1 MNYRIIVLSILLLTI
16 NQINFSQV
24 EELLSKEKLIE
35 LAKSGQLSTL
45 SPSQLRSKI
54 AQLGISESE
63 VIQYAREKNIDLE
76 QYLKQETAAKA
87 TIEPPKV
94 TELERQILQTQVA
107 PRPKIVSVPAF
118 RNRPP
123 ADSLP
128 PYGFDIFRLAPNTF
142 EPLVNVPTPA
152 SYQIGASDEIIVNVW
167 GQTQLTYQLTVTR
180 DGFVII
186 PNVGIIQVAGLTV
199 QQAQQKLL
207 MQMSQVYEGLRGGGS
222 DANTFLDVS
231 LGRLKTIQ
239 VFVMGEVQQPGGY
252 LLSGFSTAFTA
263 LYYAGG
269 PNVNGSL
276 RKLQI
281 IRDSK
286 TISEADFYEFALYG
300 KKTGDVR
307 LQDGDVLFLPPA
319 GKRVAIEG
327 SVFRNAIYELKQND
341 NLANLII
348 MAGGLSFDAYSKR
361 IHIERIIP
369 FEKRADYGKNVL
381 DIDLDFNTKDEL
393 MQNKFIL
400 EDGDVIS
407 VFSIN
412 RERENLVTLRGN
424 VWKQGRY
431 AITNDMTVKDLI
443 LKADSLKENT
453 FMERATIVRTRLDDK
468 KKEVLSFNLE
478 LALRGDENNNLK
490 LQRLDMVTVYNKDF
504 FKPPQYVVINGAVRN
519 PGRYER
525 TEGMTVADLII
536 TAGGTQ
542 IGADLSRIDVARLDT
557 TEEKVISKV
566 IHTSLPEDYWTSE
579 RSKDIV
585 LEDFDI
591 VSIRMK
597 PEFKKTKT
605 VIVKGEAKY
614 PGVYAIQYEGERLS
628 NLIKRIGG
636 FKETAY
642 REGIRFFRSTD
653 IGSVDL
659 KNISQTISPMFDTLG
674 KSQTIAMRLAQEDVP
689 IDIVDVLKN
698 PGCQADLILEENDEI
713 IIPRDPGVVYVQ
725 GQVQLPSSV
734 PYTKGASLSYYLKQ
748 AGGVTENGEKSNT
761 VVVLPNRQKWESSGF
776 FLLPD
781 SEIISGS
788 TIMVPMKMKETTN
801 TLQIL
806 REWAS
811 ISLSTATV
819 GVLIWQVLKK

>member
-1 MNYRIIVLSILLLTI
+1 MNYRIIVLAFFLFTFNLIS
-16 NQINFSQV
+16 FSQI
-24 EELLSKEKLIE
+24 EEQLSREKLIE

-54 AQLGISESE
+54 AQLGITESE
-63 VIQYAREKNIDLE
+63 AIQYAREKNIDLQ
-76 QYLKQETAAKA
+76 QYFKQEAAAKA
-87 TIEPPKV
+87 TIEPAKV
-94 TELERQILQTQVA
+94 TALERQILQTQLA
-107 PRPKIVSVPAF
+107 PRPQIVSIPAF
-118 RNRPP
+118 RNRKG
-123 ADSLP
+123 ADTLTAF
-128 PYGFDIFRLAPNTF
+128 GFNIFRLAPDTF

-167 GQTQLTYQLTVTR
+167 GQTQLSYQLTVTR
-180 DGFVII
+180 DGYIII

-199 QQAQQKLL
+199 QQTQQKLL

-252 LLSGFSTAFTA
+252 LLSGFATAFTA

-286 TISEADFYEFALYG
+286 TIGEADFYEFALYG

-307 LQDGDVLFLPPA
+307 LHDGDVLFLPPA
-319 GKRVAIEG
+319 GKRVAVEG

-341 NLANLII
+341 NLANLIV
-348 MAGGLSFDAYSKR
+348 MAGGLTFDAYTKR

-369 FEKRADYGKNVL
+369 FEQRDDYGKDVL
-381 DIDLDFNTKDEL
+381 DIDMDFISKDEL
-393 MQNKFIL
+393 MQNKFIM
-400 EDGDVIS
+400 EDGDVVS

-412 RERENLVTLRGN
+412 RERENLVTLNGN
-424 VWKQGRY
+424 VWKTGGY
-431 AITNDMTVKDLI
+431 AITNNMRVKDLI

-453 FMERATIVRTRLDDK
+453 FMDRATIVRTRQDDK
-468 KKEVLSFNLE
+468 KKEVVSFNLG
-478 LALRGDENNNLK
+478 LALGGDENNNIK
-490 LQRLDMVTVYNKDF
+490 LQRLDVVTIYNKDF

-519 PGRYER
+519 PGRYDR
-525 TEGMTVADLII
+525 AEGMTVADLII
-536 TAGGTQ
+536 TAGGIQ
-542 IGADLSRIDVARLDT
+542 IGANLSRIDVARLDT
-557 TEEKVISKV
+557 TEEKKISKV
-566 IHTSLPEDYWTSE
+566 IHTSLPDDYWTVE
-579 RSKDIV
+579 RHQDIV

-597 PEFKKTKT
+597 PEFKQTKT
-605 VIVKGEAKY
+605 VIVKGEVKY

-628 NLIKRIGG
+628 NLVKRFGG

-642 REGIRFFRSTD
+642 LEGMRFFRSTD
-653 IGSVDL
+653 IGGVNL

-689 IDIVDVLKN
+689 INIVDVLKN
-698 PGCQADLILEENDEI
+698 PGCQADLILEDSDEI
-713 IIPRDPGVVYVQ
+713 IISRDPGVVYVQ

-734 PYTKGASLSYYLKQ
+734 PYQKGASLAYYIRQ
-748 AGGVTENGEKSNT
+748 AGGVTENGDKSNT
-761 VVVLPNRQKWESSGF
+761 VVVLPNRQKWEPSGF

-781 SEIISGS
+781 SEIFSGS
-788 TIMVPMKMKETTN
+788 TIMVPMKIKEQIN

-819 GVLIWQVLKK
+819 GVLIWQVVKK

>member
-1 MNYRIIVLSILLLTI
+1 MNYRNIVISILLLTI
-16 NQINFSQV
+16 NQSNFSQV
-24 EELLSKEKLIE
+24 DELLSKEKLIE
-35 LAKSGQLSTL
+35 YAKSGQLSKL
-45 SPSQLRSKI
+45 SSSQLRSKI

-76 QYLKQETAAKA
+76 QYFKQETAAKA

-94 TELERQILQTQVA
+94 TELERQILQTQLA
-107 PRPKIVSVPAF
+107 PQPKIVSVPAF
-118 RNRPP
+118 RNRPA

-128 PYGFDIFRLAPNTF
+128 PFGFDIFRLAPNTF
-142 EPLVNVPTPA
+142 EPIVNVPTPV

-180 DGFVII
+180 DGFIII
-186 PNVGIIQVAGLTV
+186 PNVGVIQVAGLTI

-252 LLSGFSTAFTA
+252 LLNGFSTAFTA

-269 PNVNGSL
+269 PHVNGSL

-281 IRDSK
+281 IRDNK
-286 TISEADFYEFALYG
+286 TIGEADFYEFILYG

-307 LQDGDVLFLPPA
+307 LQDGDVVFLPPA

-327 SVFRNAIYELKQND
+327 SVFRNAVYELKHND
-341 NLANLII
+341 NLANLIE
-348 MAGGLSFDAYSKR
+348 MAGGLTFDAYSKR

-369 FEKRADYGKNVL
+369 FEERGEYDKNVL
-381 DIDLDFNTKDEL
+381 DIDLDFNSKDEL
-393 MQNKFIL
+393 MKTKFIL
-400 EDGDVIS
+400 EDGDVVS
-407 VFSIN
+407 VLSIN

-424 VWKQGRY
+424 VWKQGSY
-431 AITNDMTVKDLI
+431 AITDNMAVKDLI

-453 FMERATIVRTRLDDK
+453 FMERATIVRTRSTDK

-478 LALRGDENNNLK
+478 LALKGDENNNLK
-490 LQRLDMVTVYNKDF
+490 LHRLDVVTIYNKDF

-536 TAGGTQ
+536 TAGGTHV
-542 IGADLSRIDVARLDT
+542 GADLSRIDVARLDT
-557 TEEKVISKV
+557 TEEKKISKV
-566 IHTSLPEDYWTSE
+566 ILSSLPEDYWTCE

-628 NLIKRIGG
+628 NLIKRFGG

-642 REGIRFFRSTD
+642 KEGIRFFRATD
-653 IGSVDL
+653 IGGVDL
-659 KNISQTISPMFDTLG
+659 KNISQTISPMLDTLE
-674 KSQTIAMRLAQEDVP
+674 KSQNIAMRLAQEDVP
-689 IDIVDVLKN
+689 IDIATVIKYS
-698 PGCQADLILEENDEI
+698 GSKADLVLEENDEI

-748 AGGVTENGEKSNT
+748 AGGVTENGEKSKT

-781 SEIISGS
+781 SEILSGS
-788 TIMVPMKMKETTN
+788 TIMVPMKMKETNN